1 MKKNDT
7 LKSIIVLVSICLVI
21 AAAMA
26 GINMITK
33 DRIAAVQAKKEAK
46 ALEAVLPENAGFEK
60 LSDIADLPETVKAV
74 YRDKDGEGI
83 AMLLAASGYDSSN
96 PISIAVGFDKDGNI
110 TKCYVIS
117 CTGET
122 SGIGTKVKGESF
134 LSQFSGKGD
143 MGGVDTISGA
153 TISSSAFLSAVED
166 AFKVLGTI
174 NISTEVDK

>member
-1 MKKNDT
+1 MKKNDI

-33 DRIAAVQAKKEAK
+33 DRIAAVQAEKEAK

-83 AMLLAASGYDSSN
+83 AMLLAAKGYDSSN

-110 TKCYVIS
+110 TKCHVIS

-134 LSQFSGKGD
+134 LSQFDGKGD
-143 MGGVDTISGA
+143 MDGVDTISGA

>member
-33 DRIAAVQAKKEAK
+33 DKIAAVQAEKEAK

-60 LSDIADLPETVKAV
+60 LEDTLDLPATVSAV

-83 AMLLAASGYDSSN
+83 AMLLSASGYDSSN
-96 PISIAVGFDKDGNI
+96 PISIAVGFDKDGKI
-110 TKCYVIS
+110 EKCYVIS

-122 SGIGTKVKGESF
+122 SGIGTKVKNESF
-134 LSQFSGKGD
+134 LSQFDGKGD

-153 TISSSAFLSAVED
+153 TISSSAFLSAIED
-166 AFKVLGTI
+166 AFDVIKTI
-174 NISTEVDK
+174 NTNAEVDE

>member
-1 MKKNDT
+1 MKKNDS
-7 LKSIIVLVSICLVI
+7 LKSIIVLVSICIVI
-21 AAAMA
+21 GAAMA
-26 GINMITK
+26 GINMLTAE
-33 DRIAAVQAKKEAK
+33 RIAAVQAEKEAR
-46 ALEAVLPENAGFEK
+46 AIETVLPENDGFEK
-60 LSDIADLPETVKAV
+60 LEDLSDLPDSVVAV

-83 AMLLAASGYDSSN
+83 AMLLKAKGYDSSN
-96 PISIAVGFDKDGNI
+96 PISIAVGFNNDGAI

-134 LSQFSGKGD
+134 LSQFDGKGD
-143 MGGVDTISGA
+143 MDGVDTISGA